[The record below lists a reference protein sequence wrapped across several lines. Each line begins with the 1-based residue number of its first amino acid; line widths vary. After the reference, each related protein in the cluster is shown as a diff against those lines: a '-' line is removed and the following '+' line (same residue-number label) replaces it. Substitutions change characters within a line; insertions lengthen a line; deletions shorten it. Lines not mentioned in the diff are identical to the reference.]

1 MPAEV
6 LVAPDKFKGT
16 YGAEAVAEAIARGV
30 ERAGATAQA
39 LPVADG
45 GDGTAEVVRRALG
58 GRRVDV
64 GVQDALGRTVQAGFT
79 LLGDGRAVV
88 DVAEASGLGRLAVSE
103 RDALRASSRGTGELI
118 VAAARAGATEVLVA
132 AGGSACTDAGLGIL
146 AALRAA
152 RVELPLTVICDVQVP
167 FERAPAVFGPQKG
180 AGPGE
185 VALLEE
191 RLVTFARE
199 APRDPRGVPMT
210 GAAGGIAGGL
220 WAYLG
225 AELVP
230 GAPFV
235 LDLLRFDEHLEGAA
249 LVITGEGRLDEQTG
263 HGKAV
268 SEVAR
273 RAWRAN
279 VPCVALVG
287 EDALGAEAAALG
299 LEAVEQAGDPRALEA
314 AAEALI
320 QRRRSALS
328 SASLRV
334 LW

>member
-1 MPAEV
+1 MPDEV

-30 ERAGATAQA
+30 GRAGATASR

-58 GRRVDV
+58 GRRVHI
-64 GVQDALGRTVQAGFT
+64 GVQDALGRPVRAGFA
-79 LLGDGRAVV
+79 LLDDGRAVV
-88 DVAEASGLGRLAVSE
+88 DVAEASGLGRLAANE

-152 RVELPLTVICDVQVP
+152 RVVLPLTVICDVQVP
-167 FERAPAVFGPQKG
+167 FERAPAVYGPQKG

-185 VALLEE
+185 VALLEK
-191 RLVTFARE
+191 RLDRFARG
-199 APRDPRGVPMT
+199 APRDPRGVPMS

-225 AELVP
+225 ADLVP

-235 LDLLRFDEHLEGAA
+235 LDLLRFDAHLESAA
-249 LVITGEGRLDEQTG
+249 FVITGEGRLDEQTG

-273 RAWRAN
+273 RAGRAM

-287 EDALGAEAAALG
+287 EDALGAGAAALG
-299 LEAVEQAGDPRALEA
+299 LESVVQAGDRRALEA
-314 AAEALI
+314 AAETLI
-320 QRRRSALS
+320 LRRRSALS
-328 SASLRV
+328 GASR
-334 LW
+334 